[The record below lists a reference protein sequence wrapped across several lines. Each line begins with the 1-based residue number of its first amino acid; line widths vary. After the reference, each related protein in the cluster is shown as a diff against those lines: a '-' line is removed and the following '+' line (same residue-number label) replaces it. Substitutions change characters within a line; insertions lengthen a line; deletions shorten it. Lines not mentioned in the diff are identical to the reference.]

1 VLGREPRQRHSR
13 VDAELREIQTSSTSP
28 ANVRAIALQLA
39 REGAEVIVHGRDP
52 ERGMETVQAIEA
64 EGGKARFAGA
74 DLSDPADVRRLADA
88 IGEVDVLVNNAGRSV
103 WSATAEMSVAAFDEM
118 FASNVRAP
126 YFLVGAFA
134 PGMAERGHG
143 SIINISSMAGRI
155 GLPGGAAYG
164 ATKAALASMTQGWAA
179 EFSPRGVRVNAVAP
193 GPVYTRPEGR
203 ELFDRLGAGTPMN
216 RAAQPEEIAELVA
229 FLASAR
235 ASYITG
241 ANVAADGGRTAI

>member
-1 VLGREPRQRHSR
+1 MHTATETLEGQTALVTGATAGLG
-13 VDAELREIQTSSTSP
+13 
-28 ANVRAIALQLA
+28 RAIALQLA
-39 REGAEVIVHGRDP
+39 REGAEVIVHGRNP
-52 ERGMETVQAIEA
+52 ERGAETVQAIEA
-64 EGGKARFAGA
+64 EGGKARFAAA
-74 DLSDPADVRRLADA
+74 DLSDPADVQRLADA
-88 IGEVDVLVNNAGRSV
+88 VGDVDVLVNNAGLSV
-103 WSATAEMSVAAFDEM
+103 WSPTAEMSVGAFDDM

-134 PGMAERGHG
+134 PGMADRGHG

-179 EFSPRGVRVNAVAP
+179 EFSPQGVRVNAVAP

-229 FLASAR
+229 FLASPR

>member
-88 IGEVDVLVNNAGRSV
+88 IGEVDVRVNNAGRSV